1 MARVTITALAAVM
14 ALAGAA
20 GAESMTRK
28 GYELPP
34 YTVEMAEGARE
45 IRACG
50 PRLVAEVTVR
60 GDRKDAVNTGFRL
73 LAGYIFGGNAQRAKI
88 AMTVPVDQADR
99 GGGIWTVRFTMPSVF
114 TAQTLPAPDDPRIA
128 LVALPPARMVVEGFS
143 GAPDS
148 DDMAARA
155 AALADWAKA
164 RGLTLDGGPVYSFYD
179 APWTPPWS
187 RACPMSRRSWH
198 FAIS

>member
-1 MARVTITALAAVM
+1 MRRVTIATLIAALG
-14 ALAGAA
+14 LAGAA
-20 GAESMTRK
+20 GAEGMTRK

-34 YTVEMAEGARE
+34 YRVEMAEGARE
-45 IRACG
+45 IRAYG
-50 PRLVAEVTVR
+50 PRIVAEVTVR
-60 GDRKDAVNTGFRL
+60 GDRRDAINTGFRL
-73 LAGYIFGGNAQRAKI
+73 LAGYIFGGNAGGEKI

-99 GGGIWTVRFTMPSVF
+99 GEGLWTVRFTMPSRF
-114 TAQTLPAPDDPRIA
+114 TKDTLPAPDDPRIA
-128 LVALPPARMVVEGFS
+128 LVPLPPARMVVEGFS

-164 RGLTLDGGPVYSFYD
+164 RGLTPDGGSVYSFYD

-187 RACPMSRRSWH
+187 RRNEVAWV
-198 FAIS
+198 ITK